1 MKGSA
6 SSGERRLY
14 TRLKKRIPVSVH
26 YNSHCVSKCFT
37 SNIGIGG
44 ALLNV
49 ENLGLTENAL
59 VEFTFSVN
67 PWHALHDIKIP
78 AFVAWRNEIHIGISF
93 EILTKDTE
101 DLMQDHIGSI
111 LVNHEANKSCQVRSI
126 FGFC

>member
-1 MKGSA
+1 MKGFV

-14 TRLKKRIPVSVH
+14 TRLKKRIPVSIH
-26 YNSHCVSKCFT
+26 YNSHCVCKCFT

-44 ALLNV
+44 ALLNA

-59 VEFTFSVN
+59 VELTFSVN
-67 PWHALHDIKIP
+67 PWHALHGIRIP
-78 AFVAWRNEIHIGISF
+78 AFVAWRNEMLIGISF

-101 DLMQDHIGSI
+101 DLMQDHLGSI
-111 LVNHEANKSCQVRSI
+111 LVNHEADKTYQVRSI